1 MAAKV
6 EITIKNRKRKIQ
18 KMGRALHLSESMRSK
33 GDSGFG
39 RFLADTR

>member
-1 MAAKV
+1 MAKI

-33 GDSGFG
+33 GYSGFG